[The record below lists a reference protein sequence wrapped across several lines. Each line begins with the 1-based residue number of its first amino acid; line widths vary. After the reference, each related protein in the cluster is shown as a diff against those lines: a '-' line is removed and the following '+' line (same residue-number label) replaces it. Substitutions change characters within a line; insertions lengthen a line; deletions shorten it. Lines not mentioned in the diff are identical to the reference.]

1 MLLKDKIAVISGA
14 NSGIGKATALLF
26 LKEGAYVC
34 ALGRNIDKLN
44 KLKEESSNSE
54 KLFTFICDVSKKEDI
69 NKTSKEILEKFPQIH
84 ILINNAGI
92 TKDNLLLRMTE
103 EQWDSVLN
111 TNLKGAFLLTQALL
125 PSLMKT
131 KNGVIL
137 NTSSVVG
144 VYGNAGQANY
154 VSSKAGLIGLTK
166 TIAKE
171 YGKRGIRCNAVA
183 PGYITTEMT
192 ENLPQEIKNKI
203 IENIPLQR
211 LGTPEDVANLF
222 LFLASDMASYI
233 TGQVIEVS
241 GGLVF

>member
-1 MLLKDKIAVISGA
+1 MLLKDKVAVISGA

-26 LKEGAYVC
+26 LKEGAKVC

-44 KLKEESSNSE
+44 KLKEEANSPD
-54 KLFTFICDVSKKEDI
+54 LYTFVCDVSKKEDVT
-69 NKTSKEILEKFPQIH
+69 KTSNEILKTFPEID

-92 TKDNLLLRMTE
+92 TKDTLLLRMTE

-111 TNLKGAFLLTQALL
+111 TNLKGAFLLTQAFL
-125 PSLMKT
+125 PALMK
-131 KNGVIL
+131 KRNGVIL
-137 NTSSVVG
+137 NTTSVVG
-144 VYGNAGQANY
+144 IYGNAGQANY
-154 VSSKAGLIGLTK
+154 VSSKAGLIGFTK

-171 YGKRGIRCNAVA
+171 YGKRGIRCNAIA

-192 ENLPQEIKNKI
+192 ENLPEEIKKKI
-203 IENIPLQR
+203 TENIPLQR
-211 LGTPEDVANLF
+211 LGTPEDVANTF
-222 LFLASDMASYI
+222 LFLSSDLASYI

>member
-14 NSGIGKATALLF
+14 NSGIGKATTLLF
-26 LKEGAYVC
+26 LKEGAKVC
-34 ALGRNIDKLN
+34 AIARNIEKLN
-44 KLKEESSNSE
+44 KLKEEANSQN
-54 KLFTFICDVSKKEDI
+54 LFTFVCDVSKKDDI
-69 NKTSKEILEKFPQIH
+69 LKTSNEILKLFPEID

-92 TKDNLLLRMTE
+92 TKDTLLLRMSE
-103 EQWDSVLN
+103 EQWDSVLD
-111 TNLKGAFLLTQALL
+111 TNLKGAFLLTQAFLQ
-125 PSLMKT
+125 SLMKK

-137 NTSSVVG
+137 NTTSVVG
-144 VYGNAGQANY
+144 IYGNAGQANY
-154 VSSKAGLIGLTK
+154 VSSKAGLIGFTK
-166 TIAKE
+166 TVAKE

-183 PGYITTEMT
+183 PGYITTDMT
-192 ENLPQEIKNKI
+192 ENLPQDIKNKI

-222 LFLASDMASYI
+222 LFLASDLASYI